1 MKLSIII
8 PTLNEAERIPALI
21 DRLRRED
28 ADSDILVIDGGSTD
42 GTVAVALKAGARAIR
57 GARGR
62 GQQLALGAEVAEGD
76 IFLFLHADSRLG
88 SGSLDAI
95 RAALADPHVVGG
107 NFRILFDGNSS
118 CDRWLTRFYA
128 WFRRFG
134 LYYGDSAIF
143 VRREALQHM
152 GGLRPIALM
161 EDYDL
166 CRRLERS
173 GKTVC
178 IAEPPVTT
186 SSRRFEGRWP
196 PRIVAGW
203 LLIHL
208 LYYLGVPPDV
218 LARLYRSER
227 PTGQTDKL
235 PQRKALSRTP
245 SASENV
251 HGDT

>member
-8 PTLNEAERIPALI
+8 PTLNEAERIGAVI

-28 ADSDILVIDGGSTD
+28 PDSDILVIDGGSTD
-42 GTVAVALKAGARAIR
+42 STVALALKAGARAIR

-76 IFLFLHADSRLG
+76 VFLFLHADSRLG
-88 SGSLDAI
+88 AGSLNAL
-95 RAALADPHVVGG
+95 REALADPQVVGG
-107 NFRILFDGNSS
+107 NFRILFDGGRPF
-118 CDRWLTRFYA
+118 DRWLTRFYA

-143 VRREALQHM
+143 VRRDALQSM

-173 GKTVC
+173 GKTLC
-178 IAEPPVTT
+178 ISEPPVTT

-208 LYYLGVPPDV
+208 LYYLGVSPDI
-218 LARLYRSER
+218 LARLYKTERSSR
-227 PTGQTDKL
+227 SKVKP
-235 PQRKALSRTP
+235 LSRRAP
-245 SASENV
+245 PRSP
-251 HGDT
+251 

>member
-1 MKLSIII
+1 MKLSIIV

-28 ADSDILVIDGGSTD
+28 PDSDILVIDGGSTD
-42 GTVAVALKAGARAIR
+42 GTVAMALKAGARAIR
-57 GARGR
+57 SARGR

-76 IFLFLHADSRLG
+76 VFLFLHADSRLAP
-88 SGSLDAI
+88 GSLDAL
-95 RAALADPHVVGG
+95 REAMAAPHVVGG
-107 NFRILFDGNSS
+107 NFRILFDGNSPF
-118 CDRWLTRFYA
+118 DRWLTRFYA

-143 VRREALQHM
+143 VRRDALQRM

-178 IAEPPVTT
+178 ITEPPVTT

-196 PRIVAGW
+196 PRIVTGW

-208 LYYLGVPPDV
+208 LYYLGVSPDV

-227 PTGQTDKL
+227 RTGKTGKR
-235 PQRKALSRTP
+235 PQRNALSRTP

>member
-1 MKLSIII
+1 MRLSIII
-8 PTLNEAERIPALI
+8 PTLNEAEHIPALI
-21 DRLRRED
+21 DQLRRED
-28 ADSDILVIDGGSTD
+28 PGSDSLVIDGGSTD
-42 GTVAVALKAGARAIR
+42 GTLDLALKAGARAIR

-62 GQQLALGAEVAEGD
+62 GQQLTLGAEVAEGD
-76 IFLFLHADSRLG
+76 VLLFLHADSRLG
-88 SGSLDAI
+88 SGGLQQL
-95 RAALADPHVVGG
+95 RAGLADPRVVGG
-107 NFRILFDGNSS
+107 NFRILFDGGRPF
-118 CDRWLTRFYA
+118 DRWLTRFYA

-143 VRREALQHM
+143 IRREALQRI

-173 GKTVC
+173 GKTIC

-208 LYYLGVPPDV
+208 LYYLGISPDV
-218 LARLYRSER
+218 LARLYRTER
-227 PTGQTDKL
+227 QTGKRAKPIGQ
-235 PQRKALSRTP
+235 
-245 SASENV
+245 
-251 HGDT
+251 

>member
-8 PTLNEAERIPALI
+8 PTLNEADRIAALI

-28 ADSDILVIDGGSTD
+28 PDSDILVIDGGSND
-42 GTVAVALKAGARAIR
+42 GTVALALKAGARAIR

-76 IFLFLHADSRLG
+76 VFLFLHADSRLG
-88 SGSLDAI
+88 AGGL
-95 RAALADPHVVGG
+95 RALHEALADPHIVGG
-107 NFRILFDGNSS
+107 NFRILFDGASPF
-118 CDRWLTRFYA
+118 DRWLTRFYA

-178 IAEPPVTT
+178 ITEPPVTT
-186 SSRRFEGRWP
+186 SSRRFKGRWP

-208 LYYLGVPPDV
+208 LYYLGVSPDV
-218 LARLYRSER
+218 LARLYKSER
-227 PTGQTDKL
+227 VAQGTMKPLDRRA
-235 PQRKALSRTP
+235 PPRS
-245 SASENV
+245 S
-251 HGDT
+251 